1 MATKAESKAA
11 VAAEKKEDYVQVFVP
26 KERPDQGDAE
36 VRINGKGWIVKRGV
50 FVDVPKPVAKVLQHA
65 QKMSEALYAYTEKAA
80 EGGKIGEL

>member
-1 MATKAESKAA
+1 MTKAREEAA
-11 VAAEKKEDYVQVFVP
+11 VTAEKKEGYVQVFVP

-36 VRINGKGWIVKRGV
+36 VRINGRGWIVKRGV
-50 FVDVPKPVAKVLQHA
+50 FVDVPKPVAKVLQHS